1 MGSTSNHDSMNDA
14 LLGAFKSS
22 EPGLLDYN
30 FTDDYEY
37 DDLDYDE
44 DDYEGYEYDAE
55 LIDND
60 CNFSLAAKFD
70 EMDLPPGVEAT
81 VPWLEKPAS
90 ELPRVNKQ
98 KIVIEDE
105 IDVKYKSFKQFDTV
119 QDHSDHYFSRPELLK
134 HIPTVKKVSKQYL
147 MFFFF
152 KV

>member
-30 FTDDYEY
+30 FADDYEY